1 MDKHHKK
8 FSKDIILVV
17 ILLGI
22 AGILWVWFSV
32 MGMGTDG
39 AIAQISINGK
49 DILTVDLSQEKD
61 QQIDLSD
68 YGVDIQLEVKDH
80 AIRFTHSDCPDQ
92 ICLGYGFIDTE
103 PQTAVCMPNRTA
115 IVIHSEKLG

>member
-1 MDKHHKK
+1 MDKNHKK

-32 MGMGTDG
+32 MATDG
-39 AIAQISINGK
+39 AIAQISINGE
-49 DILTVDLSQEKD
+49 DILTVDLTQEED
-61 QQIDLSD
+61 QQIDLSE

-80 AIRFTHSDCPDQ
+80 AIRFAHSDCPDQ

-115 IVIHSEKLG
+115 IVIHSEKLE

>member
-1 MDKHHKK
+1 MNFPKGYP
-8 FSKDIILVV
+8 KDVILVIV
-17 ILLGI
+17 LIGI
-22 AGILWVWFSV
+22 AIIFWFWFRT
-32 MGMGTDG
+32 MGTNG
-39 AIAQISINGK
+39 AIAQISINGE
-49 DILTVDLSQEKD
+49 DILTVDLNQEEN
-61 QQIDLSD
+61 QQIDLSE